1 MLVHVLRT
9 HFTTMILVLS
19 CKCVPDIPSCLM
31 DSARGHP
38 RAIKRSEWVY
48 LDFGLWAREA
58 AVVGARGGGY
68 ILIQNDNYSTVGPV
82 LAYFG

>member
-1 MLVHVLRT
+1 MMSLMLVHVLRT
-9 HFTTMILVLS
+9 HFTTMILILS

-48 LDFGLWAREA
+48 LDFALWALE
-58 AVVGARGGGY
+58 VLLFEIWIMENSKY
-68 ILIQNDNYSTVGPV
+68 LLINILISN
-82 LAYFG
+82 

>member
-1 MLVHVLRT
+1 M
-9 HFTTMILVLS
+9 
-19 CKCVPDIPSCLM
+19 CP
-31 DSARGHP
+31 GHTQLLDGFGQGAP
-38 RAIKRSEWVY
+38 ESHKKVRVVY
-48 LDFGLWAREA
+48 LDFVLWAHEA